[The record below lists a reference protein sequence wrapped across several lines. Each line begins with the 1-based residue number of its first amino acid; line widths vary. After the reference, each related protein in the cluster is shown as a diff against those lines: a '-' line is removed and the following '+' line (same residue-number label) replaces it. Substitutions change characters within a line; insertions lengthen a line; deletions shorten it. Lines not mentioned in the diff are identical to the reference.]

1 MPKNS
6 NTATDQDGEFNDW
19 VELYNT
25 SNSAIN
31 LEGYFLSDRRS
42 QPTKFKFP
50 NVIVQSEDYLS
61 SKRTFHLENRFEKID
76 LPEADVLIFT
86 LEDDSRIA
94 IRPSGTEPKI
104 KFYFSVNSAMGTG
117 EKWHTVSAQLDRKI
131 ANIIKGMG
139 L

>member
-1 MPKNS
+1 MMTQYRNDPPKEIAGIS
-6 NTATDQDGEFNDW
+6 
-19 VELYNT
+19 V
-25 SNSAIN
+25 
-31 LEGYFLSDRRS
+31 
-42 QPTKFKFP
+42 
-50 NVIVQSEDYLS
+50 VQSEDYLS

-104 KFYFSVNSAMGTG
+104 KFYFSVNSTMGTG
-117 EKWHTVSAQLDRKI
+117 EKWNTVSEQLGRKI
-131 ANIIKGMG
+131 ENIIKGMG